1 MIRIIIRE
9 RKELIQEL
17 DINQVKERFNS
28 KGFLKAHKNSSL
40 DDWTIDNIQ
49 RFVVSNF
56 IPKDIQEK
64 DKATVLNWLIGIFIK
79 NPKDWV
85 NYFEYDVHDMGPAL
99 ETFFQIKEQNLDR
112 FLKVKD
118 INQIGSFRDF
128 KEIVNTA
135 KPLYKKHL
143 ETKVNKTQAQ
153 AGQKLIFSNDAWDVY
168 IPETKA
174 AACALGK
181 GTDWC
186 TAAPGLDYYEN
197 YHKENDPLIIFK
209 NKSHSEDDVQMHF
222 GTGQF
227 MDVADRQI
235 DDDDAVRLATLLKGN
250 KYLPK
255 EILNKVNDAG
265 FKDFGDGRTYVAKF
279 DGTKQWLLNGELH
292 REDGPAI
299 EAANGTKHWCL
310 NGKLHREDGPA
321 VERANGTKQ
330 WFLNGKLHREDG
342 PAIEAADGSKQ
353 WCLNGELHREDGPA
367 IEWADGNKEWFLNG
381 LECGYGRTPPN
392 KYLAALAKLKDSEQ
406 KKPLKEWKEVR
417 TYFNKFEIF

>member
-17 DINQVKERFNS
+17 DINQVKERFKS
-28 KGFLKAHKNSSL
+28 KAFLRAHKESDLSAASL
-40 DDWTIDNIQ
+40 EIVRDIIG
-49 RFVVSNF
+49 RF
-56 IPKDIQEK
+56 IPNDIQESN
-64 DKATVLNWLIGIFIK
+64 KAAALNWVIGVFIK
-79 NPKDWV
+79 NPSFWKSYLRDHSNLV
-85 NYFEYDVHDMGPAL
+85 RADL
-99 ETFFQIKEQNLDR
+99 ETFFQIKEQNLVR
-112 FLKVKD
+112 LLKIKD
-118 INQIGSFRDF
+118 INQLQSFKQLTDV
-128 KEIVNTA
+128 INTA

-186 TAAPGLDYYEN
+186 TAAPGLDYYES

-227 MDVADRQI
+227 MDVADKQI
-235 DDDDAVRLATLLKGN
+235 DDGDAVHLATLLKGN

-255 EILNKVNDAG
+255 EILNKVNDAR

-279 DGTKQWLLNGELH
+279 DGTKEWRLNGE
-292 REDGPAI
+292 R
-299 EAANGTKHWCL
+299 
-310 NGKLHREDGPA
+310 HREDGPA

-330 WFLNGKLHREDG
+330 WYLNGKRHREGGPAVEWADGTKEWHLNGKLHREDG
-342 PAIEAADGSKQ
+342 PAAEWPDGTKE
-353 WCLNGELHREDGPA
+353 WYLNGKFHREDGPA
-367 IEWADGNKEWFLNG
+367 IEWADGTKHWYLNG
-381 LECGYGRTPPN
+381 QVYGYGRTPPN

-406 KKPLKEWKEVR
+406 KKPLKEWKEVKQSFR
-417 TYFNKFEIF
+417 KFL